1 MRRNAMAKVVIFGA
15 TDAALLNHFYLTH
28 DSPHE
33 VVAFTVDRNYVK
45 EETLCGLPVVPFEE
59 IESTYPPSEYKMFV
73 AIFYG
78 RVNRTRA
85 EKYAQTKAKG
95 YELISYISTKAVV
108 WPGLVVGDNCF
119 IGENCSIGPFVKI
132 GNDVSISPGTVVGH
146 DGIIKDHCFLAAHV
160 AMLGC
165 VTIEPYCF
173 LGANCTI
180 RNDVVIARECIIG
193 AGVAI
198 NKHTQERGVYVGSSA
213 QLLPKTSDVLSKWLT
228 WPLG

>member
-1 MRRNAMAKVVIFGA
+1 MAKIVIFGA
-15 TDAALLNHFYLTH
+15 TDAALLYHFYLTH

-33 VVAFTVDRNYVK
+33 VVAFTVDRNFIK
-45 EETLCGLPVVPFEE
+45 EATLCGLPVVPFED
-59 IESTYPPSEYKMFV
+59 IESTYPPSDYKMLV

-95 YELISYISTKAVV
+95 YELVSYVSSKAVT

-119 IGENCSIGPFVKI
+119 IGENCSIGPFVQI
-132 GNDVSISPGTVVGH
+132 GNNVSISAGSVVGH
-146 DGIIKDHCFLAAHV
+146 DSVIKDHCFIAAHTV
-160 AMLGC
+160 MSGC

-173 LGANCTI
+173 LGGNSTI
-180 RNDVVIARECIIG
+180 NNDVTIARECIIG

-198 NKHTQERGVYVGSSA
+198 NKSTQERGVYVGTPA
-213 QLLPKTSDVLSKWLT
+213 ELLPKPSNVLGQWLT
-228 WPLG
+228 WPVK